1 MTTRFLRTLTV
12 GSAVCALAFGALA
25 ATMRPAAAQTIT
37 VKCWREICVTDP
49 ETNRESC
56 VREQIP
62 CPTEQ

>member
-1 MTTRFLRTLTV
+1 MRSFRTLTL
-12 GSAVCALAFGALA
+12 GSAVCALAYGALT
-25 ATMRPAAAQTIT
+25 ATTRPAVAQTIT
-37 VKCWREICVTDP
+37 VKCWKEICVTDP